1 MRKNTENR
9 SRFGGWG
16 CVVFPEVQWLLD
28 PTYKPKPEWYAAGP
42 GWANIALTGYV
53 RDDGNVVRRGTVVIR
68 AKRIASQ
75 AKAKRHMRAWAKAE
89 FKAYQERYAKS
100 RRSFG

>member
-16 CVVFPEVQWLLD
+16 CVVFPEAQWLLD
-28 PTYKPKPEWYAAGP
+28 PTYKPKPEWFEAGL

-53 RDDGNVVRRGTVVIR
+53 NGARNTVVIR
-68 AKRIASQ
+68 AKRIASH

-100 RRSFG
+100 WRSFG